1 MINIENLKF
10 LLENIPTVLQ
20 YWLPGYWAIFLFG
33 HLCSKKIGEKIRLP
47 LSLILSYLSIS
58 LISIVHQFDNILV
71 LSGISF
77 LFLTVVAICA
87 ALVHSSKWFKFIMVK
102 LFHKTPN
109 DDIWRDVLDLDNGS
123 NLKVYLKDKDYYLIG
138 HHKNHE
144 ENGNDSWFAISAY
157 GKFDAETDEVV
168 DNRYMDKENII
179 ATFRLSD
186 VEHIE
191 IFN

>member
-1 MINIENLKF
+1 M
-10 LLENIPTVLQ
+10 
-20 YWLPGYWAIFLFG
+20 
-33 HLCSKKIGEKIRLP
+33 
-47 LSLILSYLSIS
+47 
-58 LISIVHQFDNILV
+58 VHKFDNTLA
-71 LSGISF
+71 LSGVSF
-77 LFLTVVAICA
+77 LFLTIISIIA
-87 ALVHSSKWFKFIMVK
+87 ALIHSSKWFKTAMVK

-123 NLKVYLKDKDYYLIG
+123 NLKVYLKGKDYYLIG

-144 ENGNDSWFAISAY
+144 ENGDNSWFAISAY
-157 GKFDAETDEVV
+157 GKFDINTDEVI
-168 DNRYMDKENII
+168 DNKYMDKENII